1 MGKDVSLVEYTD
13 KLMSVGLPTFL
24 SNVVYMNYMLKKY
37 GVKVY
42 TGHKVECV
50 TDNGVI
56 ITKVATGEQIV
67 LPADDTVMAI
77 GLAPNASCKN
87 ELLGKG
93 FEVYEVGDGVEVGNI
108 AASLADIPA
117 DEYVIATGAKPR
129 ALPIPGWDKTINAA
143 DYLLSGCE
151 AGDRVAIT
159 GGGITGREVAYELA
173 LKGKHPF
180 IVEVMD
186 NLMKTPMVP
195 AANSVLLRDLL
206 KFHNVPVYLES
217 KTTEIKD
224 GSITVLT
231 GGKSVDI
238 PCDTVVVSVGYSA
251 GTPLADAKK
260 HPKNVHILCD
270 ADHVA
275 NLKNAIWSA
284 NDLVLKL

>member
-1 MGKDVSLVEYTD
+1 
-13 KLMSVGLPTFL
+13 
-24 SNVVYMNYMLKKY
+24 MLKKY

-50 TDNGVI
+50 TDNGII

-108 AASLADIPA
+108 ATSLADIPA

-151 AGDRVAIT
+151 MGYRVAII

-186 NLMKTPMVP
+186 DLMKTPMVP

-260 HPKNVHILCD
+260 HPKIVHILGD

-275 NLKNAIWSA
+275 NPKNAIWSA

>member
-93 FEVYEVGDGVEVGNI
+93 FEVYEVGNI
-108 AASLADIPA
+108 ATSLADIPA

-180 IVEVMD
+180 IVEVIW
-186 NLMKTPMVP
+186 
-195 AANSVLLRDLL
+195 
-206 KFHNVPVYLES
+206 
-217 KTTEIKD
+217 TT
-224 GSITVLT
+224 
-231 GGKSVDI
+231 
-238 PCDTVVVSVGYSA
+238 
-251 GTPLADAKK
+251 
-260 HPKNVHILCD
+260 
-270 ADHVA
+270 
-275 NLKNAIWSA
+275 
-284 NDLVLKL
+284 

>member
-87 ELLGKG
+87 ELLCKG
-93 FEVYEVGDGVEVGNI
+93 FAVYEVGDGVEVGNI
-108 AASLADIPA
+108 ATSLADIPA

-143 DYLLSGCE
+143 DYLLSGCK

-159 GGGITGREVAYELA
+159 GGGITGREVAYDLA

-186 NLMKTPMVP
+186 DLMKTPMVP

-260 HPKNVHILCD
+260 HPKNVHILGD